1 MNLQISKQ
9 EWQNFMNN
17 IVERYTVN
25 KLNRFILNED
35 NRFITSSFI
44 NDIYKTYDIN
54 YKVRD
59 IKLYQVAMTH
69 PSYVKSDWSDIK
81 NFKKIFMGI
90 NVLSDEVLNPINEDK
105 ISMTIP
111 IQETSYERLEFLG
124 DSILRLILTDYGFVR
139 YPDKQEGDLTKLRS
153 QIENGTS
160 LAEISKILA
169 LNKYVIISRNY
180 EYINARNKNQKIL
193 CDVFE
198 AFIGAMYLD
207 ACEIRYDDIGKI
219 PNIILL
225 DRGYGYK
232 ICYEFITKLIEREID
247 LTYLL
252 ENDTNYKDKL
262 LQYFHEKS
270 WGDPSYGL
278 METIIED
285 VKLGKRKFKMYV
297 RDKDKNIIGMGIGTS
312 KQKGEKLAAKK
323 ALEYLKV
330 ISPDDDDLIIDN
342 DNLSL
347 INIDEET
354 KHNIRNKNNNVK
366 KDVKNSKKIFNKM
379 EKIEENKD
387 DGWQSVSSKNSKS
400 YKK

>member
-1 MNLQISKQ
+1 MNLQIPKQ
-9 EWQNFMNN
+9 EWINFMNN
-17 IVERYTVN
+17 IVERYSVT

-35 NRFITSSFI
+35 NRYITSNFI
-44 NDIYKTYDIN
+44 NDIFKMYGIT

-59 IKLYQVAMTH
+59 LKLYQVAMTH
-69 PSYVKSDWSDIK
+69 PSYVKADWSDIK

-90 NVLSDEVLNPINEDK
+90 NVLSDEILNPINEEK

-111 IQETSYERLEFLG
+111 IQEASYERLEFLG

-139 YPDKQEGDLTKLRS
+139 YPEKQEGDLTKLRS

-207 ACEIRYDDIGKI
+207 ACEIKYDEIGKI

-232 ICYEFITKLIEREID
+232 ICYEFITTLIEKELD
-247 LTYLL
+247 LSYLL

-278 METIIED
+278 MDTIVED

-297 RDKDKNIIGMGIGTS
+297 RDKDKNIIGIGVGSS

-323 ALEYLKV
+323 ALEFLKV
-330 ISPDDDDLIIDN
+330 ISPDDEDIIINDDE
-342 DNLSL
+342 LSI

-354 KHNIRNKNNNVK
+354 KKNIRNNKNNIK
-366 KDVKNSKKIFNKM
+366 KNSNKL
-379 EKIEENKD
+379 EKIDENKED
-387 DGWQSVSSKNSKS
+387 EKWYSISSKNSKNS
-400 YKK
+400 KSKY